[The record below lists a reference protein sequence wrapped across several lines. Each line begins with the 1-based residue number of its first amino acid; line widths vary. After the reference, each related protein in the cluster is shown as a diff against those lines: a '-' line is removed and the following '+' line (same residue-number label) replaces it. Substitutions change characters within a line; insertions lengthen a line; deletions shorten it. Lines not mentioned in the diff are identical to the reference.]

1 MNYNVLLLTFKHY
14 FHPLPPLVLVLPCK
28 DVFKFGAVT
37 FEMYTFTFNRNAL
50 LSLIDNHRLGPES
63 EEKDKWFFF
72 LKDKIFNLSVNF
84 SADWYLSGFLIPSFV
99 TDCSACCF
107 FSCSILHTQ
116 RKRGWVSEYFKCRS
130 VNHCRI
136 LPFFSC
142 FNSLFI
148 KPVNKQTCVVN
159 ITRVKIIF

>member
-63 EEKDKWFFF
+63 EKKDKWFFF
-72 LKDKIFNLSVNF
+72 FKKIKYSISQLISLQIDTSLAFWFHLLWLIVPPAVFFHVPFYTHTEREVEWVSISNVDLSITVEY
-84 SADWYLSGFLIPSFV
+84 YLSFRALILS
-99 TDCSACCF
+99 S
-107 FSCSILHTQ
+107 SNL
-116 RKRGWVSEYFKCRS
+116 
-130 VNHCRI
+130 
-136 LPFFSC
+136 
-142 FNSLFI
+142 
-148 KPVNKQTCVVN
+148 
-159 ITRVKIIF
+159 